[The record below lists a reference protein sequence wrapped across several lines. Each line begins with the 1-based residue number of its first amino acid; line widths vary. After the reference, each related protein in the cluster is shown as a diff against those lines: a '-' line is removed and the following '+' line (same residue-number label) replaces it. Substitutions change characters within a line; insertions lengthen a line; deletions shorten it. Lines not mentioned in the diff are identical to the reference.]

1 MVLFSECIHQHSFK
15 EPEIYN
21 QFLKVLRSILL
32 QNGVNWTINDLK
44 TKDIIKQLIQ
54 QYQQQKL
61 PKEIRVKILMLLCD
75 IILKDDVMRIYGS
88 EIFQEWIP
96 TLPAM
101 LSEPQIS
108 YHALNT
114 FSSLGKQNNKLFIS
128 SLEENSIEILK
139 NLPKINILGIE
150 NEFEGK
156 KLILNL
162 FYWLKINTNNSIVLN
177 TVENHRTDLSDDLF
191 EYAKQI
197 LN

>member
-1 MVLFSECIHQHSFK
+1 M
-15 EPEIYN
+15 
-21 QFLKVLRSILL
+21 
-32 QNGVNWTINDLK
+32 
-44 TKDIIKQLIQ
+44 
-54 QYQQQKL
+54 
-61 PKEIRVKILMLLCD
+61 KILMLLCD

-96 TLPAM
+96 TLPQM
-101 LSEPQIS
+101 LTDEHIS

-128 SLEENSIEILK
+128 SLEKNSIEILK

-162 FYWLKINTNNSIVLN
+162 FYWLKINTNNSVLLN
-177 TVENHRTDLSDDLF
+177 TMENYRNDLSDDLF